1 MITLEGR
8 YYDGRSP
15 LALPAQLE
23 CTDAEAILTAGE
35 VTARYVIHRL
45 SVSPRIGGTDRF
57 ITLPGNGQFQC
68 PDQDFLDSLQQASPS
83 EGPVAWLEQRWQMA
97 LAGVVIVACILLAGY
112 FYGLPIAA
120 EFVTA
125 HISPETEQ
133 ALGKN
138 AMTWLDS
145 NGWLNPS
152 TLDAAAQQRVRD
164 GFAKLLLDLPMKEQY
179 RLEMRYSKRLGANAF
194 ALPGGVIVL
203 LDDMV
208 LTADTTE
215 EVMAVLAH
223 EIGHVALRHT
233 LRSVLQNS
241 AVAVAAAAI
250 TSDAA
255 SLSVA
260 VAGLPVLFAQTKYS
274 RTFESEADEYA
285 FKLLKRKGYSPEAFA
300 LVMERLESK
309 NGKDGRMFSYL
320 STHPVT
326 EVRVKRARDAAKK

>member
-1 MITLEGR
+1 MITLNGH
-8 YYDGRSP
+8 YYDGLNP
-15 LALPAQLE
+15 VAQPAQLA
-23 CTDAEAILTAGE
+23 CTSGEATLIVGQ
-35 VTARYVIHRL
+35 VIGRYAVSAL
-45 SVSPRIGGTDRF
+45 NVSPRIGRTDRF
-57 ITLPGNGQFQC
+57 ITLPGHGQFQC
-68 PDQDFLDSLQQASPS
+68 PDQDFLDSLPQASPS
-83 EGPVAWLEQRWQMA
+83 EGPVAWLEQRWEVA
-97 LAGVVIVACILLAGY
+97 LMGVVIVACILLAGY

-120 EFVTA
+120 EFITER
-125 HISPETEQ
+125 IPLETEQ
-133 ALGKN
+133 ALGRN
-138 AMTWLDS
+138 AMTWLDD
-145 NGWLNPS
+145 NGWLKPS
-152 TLDAAAQQRVRD
+152 TLDANAQQRVKD
-164 GFAKLLLDLPMKEQY
+164 GFEKLLVDLPMREHY
-179 RLEMRYSKRLGANAF
+179 RLEMRYSKALGANAF
-194 ALPGGVIVL
+194 ALPGGTIVL

-215 EVMAVLAH
+215 EVQAVLAH

-241 AVAVAAAAI
+241 AVAIAAAAV

-285 FKLLKRKGYSPEAFA
+285 FKLLKQKGYSPEAFA
-300 LVMERLESK
+300 LIMERLEFK

-326 EVRVKRARDAAKK
+326 EERVKRARDAAKK